1 MRKLGEAHIKETRR
15 KRKCQETVRYEH
27 EQITHR
33 YIGNFERTHKKI

>member
-15 KRKCQETVRYEH
+15 KRKCQETVRYE
-27 EQITHR
+27 QITHR